1 MDTIIELRHLRT
13 LIALE
18 ETGSVSLAAQRVFLT
33 QSALSHQI
41 RLLEN
46 HFDTPLFERKSTP
59 LRFTPAGER
68 LLKLAHELLPR
79 VAHAERDLI
88 QIIQG
93 EAGELRVAVE
103 CHTCFDWL
111 MPAMGVFR
119 PQWQQVELDIVSG
132 FQADPVGLLLNHRAD
147 LAIVS
152 ETNPVSGISYQPL
165 FAYEMVGICAPD
177 HPLAQKDVWQAE
189 DFRDETLI
197 SYPVPDDMLDLL
209 RKVLLPRGINPTRR
223 HSELTIAIVQLVASK
238 RGIAALPYW
247 SVMPYVEK
255 QYVVARTLTNTPLQ
269 SELYA
274 ALRAEDAERAYLT
287 DFCNIVRNE
296 GFATLPGL
304 SALHM
309 QNELGETPSP

>member
-1 MDTIIELRHLRT
+1 MSE
-13 LIALE
+13 A
-18 ETGSVSLAAQRVFLT
+18 VPQ
-33 QSALSHQI
+33 
-41 RLLEN
+41 
-46 HFDTPLFERKSTP
+46 
-59 LRFTPAGER
+59 AG
-68 LLKLAHELLPR
+68 
-79 VAHAERDLI
+79 
-88 QIIQG
+88 
-93 EAGELRVAVE
+93 
-103 CHTCFDWL
+103 
-111 MPAMGVFR
+111 
-119 PQWQQVELDIVSG
+119 IV
-132 FQADPVGLLLNHRAD
+132 
-147 LAIVS
+147 
-152 ETNPVSGISYQPL
+152 YQPL

-255 QYVVARTLTNTPLQ
+255 QYVVARTLTDTPLQ

-309 QNELGETPSP
+309 QNERVETASE

>member
-1 MDTIIELRHLRT
+1 MESIIELRHLRT
-13 LIALE
+13 LVALS

-33 QSALSHQI
+33 QSGLSHQI

-68 LLKLAHELLPR
+68 LLKLAYELLPK
-79 VAHAERDLI
+79 VAHAERDLL
-88 QIIQG
+88 QIIHG

-132 FQADPVGLLLNHRAD
+132 FQADPVGLLLTHRAD

-152 ETNPVSGISYQPL
+152 ENTPLAGIAYQPL

-177 HPLAQKDVWQAE
+177 HPLAHKEVWQAE
-189 DFRDETLI
+189 DFIDETLI
-197 SYPVPDDMLDLL
+197 TYPVPDDMLDLL
-209 RKVLLPRGINPTRR
+209 KKILLPKGIHPKRR
-223 HSELTIAIVQLVASK
+223 HSELTIAIIQLVASK
-238 RGIAALPYW
+238 RGVAALPYW
-247 SVMPYVEK
+247 AVLPYLEK
-255 QYVVARTLTNTPLQ
+255 QYVVARPIGDMPLT

-274 ALRAEDAERAYLT
+274 AMRSEDVNCAYIQ
-287 DFCNIVRNE
+287 DFCEIVRQE
-296 GFATLPGL
+296 SFANLSGL
-304 SALHM
+304 SVLNS
-309 QNELGETPSP
+309 QNNQSFE

>member
-165 FAYEMVGICAPD
+165 FAYEM
-177 HPLAQKDVWQAE
+177 
-189 DFRDETLI
+189 
-197 SYPVPDDMLDLL
+197 LDLL
-209 RKVLLPRGINPTRR
+209 KKVLLPQGINPMRR
-223 HSELTIAIVQLVASK
+223 HSELTIAIIQLVASK

-247 SVMPYVEK
+247 TVMPYLEK
-255 QYVVARTLTNTPLQ
+255 NYVVARQIGDTPLR

-274 ALRAEDAERAYLT
+274 AMRSEDVSCGYIQ

-296 GFATLPGL
+296 SFANLSGL
-304 SALHM
+304 HPLDFQAA
-309 QNELGETPSP
+309 

>member
-1 MDTIIELRHLRT
+1 MDSIIELRHLRT

-46 HFDTPLFERKSTP
+46 YFDTPLFERKSSP

-68 LLKLAHELLPR
+68 LLTLARELLPR
-79 VAHAERDLI
+79 VAQAERELM

-93 EAGELRVAVE
+93 QAGELRLAVE

-111 MPAMGVFR
+111 MPAMGIFR
-119 PQWQQVELDIVSG
+119 PQWPHVELDIVSG
-132 FQADPVGLLLNHRAD
+132 FQADPVGLLLTHRAD

-152 ETNPVSGISYQPL
+152 EAAPQAGIVYQPL
-165 FAYEMVGICAPD
+165 FAYEIVGICAPD
-177 HPLAQKDVWQAE
+177 HPLAQKSVWAAQDFAE
-189 DFRDETLI
+189 ETLI
-197 SYPVPDDMLDLL
+197 TYPVPDDMLDLL
-209 RKVLLPRGINPTRR
+209 RKVLFPNNIHPIKRT
-223 HSELTIAIVQLVASK
+223 SELTIAIVQLVASR

-247 SVMPYVEK
+247 AVMPYVEK
-255 QYVVARTLTNTPLQ
+255 NYIVERKITHTPLT

-274 ALRAEDAERAYLT
+274 ALRAEDAERAYLN
-287 DFCNIVRNE
+287 DFCEIIRRE
-296 GFATLPGL
+296 AFANLPGL
-304 SALHM
+304 STFEYAA
-309 QNELGETPSP
+309 

>member
-152 ETNPVSGISYQPL
+152 EANPLSGISYQPL

-177 HPLAQKDVWQAE
+177 HTLSEKKIWQAS
-189 DFRDETLI
+189 DFIEETLI
-197 SYPVPDDMLDLL
+197 TYPVPDDMLDLL
-209 RKVLLPRGINPTRR
+209 KKVLLPQGINPMRR
-223 HSELTIAIVQLVASK
+223 HSELTIAIIQLVASK

-247 SVMPYVEK
+247 TVMPYLEK
-255 QYVVARTLTNTPLQ
+255 NYVVARQIGDTPLR

-274 ALRAEDAERAYLT
+274 AMRSEDVSCGYIQ

-296 GFATLPGL
+296 SFANLSGL
-304 SALHM
+304 HPLDFQAA
-309 QNELGETPSP
+309 